1 MRAKCQHLCKMP
13 HIPHCS
19 RCPPP
24 PSIPSFTSCCCSF
37 AASLLPQLSRLS
49 VVCSSVCARL
59 STVGNVLFTTSATSD
74 AAGGC
79 GTTCCHS
86 AHTQYN
92 LQRLH
97 RRRWLPQSRQLATGN
112 WRPPSALTRAG
123 PEKLHSEAA
132 LIWRECQPFSIL

>member
-24 PSIPSFTSCCCSF
+24 PAPFSFSYCYSF
-37 AASLLPQLSRLS
+37 AASLSRLS
-49 VVCSSVCARL
+49 VVRL
-59 STVGNVLFTTSATSD
+59 SPAVHSGQRFVYDKRNVGRCRWLRHNLLPQ
-74 AAGGC
+74 
-79 GTTCCHS
+79 
-86 AHTQYN
+86 HTQYN
-92 LQRLH
+92 LQRQ
-97 RRRWLPQSRQLATGN
+97 RRRWLPQSRQLATCN
-112 WRPPSALTRAG
+112 WRPSSALTRAG